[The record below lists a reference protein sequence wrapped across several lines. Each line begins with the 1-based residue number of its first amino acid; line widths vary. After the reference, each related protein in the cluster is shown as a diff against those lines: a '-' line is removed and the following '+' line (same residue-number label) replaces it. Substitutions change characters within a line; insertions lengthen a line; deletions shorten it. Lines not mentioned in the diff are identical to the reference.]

1 MRRLG
6 AIGLLILLRVGA
18 AQTAAPPL
26 LSPQAAYD
34 RATAPV
40 EIIHRSVDN
49 WSDVERSALVEAV
62 LEASVACVARRG
74 ETYAGDDLIAYAK
87 LCATGK
93 EWDVVY
99 TAATTYIDSKDSAI
113 DSKDAAKPQLATAY
127 GYEIQ
132 ADLNLK
138 REKEAVATAIAML
151 RAVPYGSLTDEVMA
165 TTVRYLQFAY
175 TRDALRVMAVRQPIL
190 LKMLAEPAPPVPLHT
205 LFEHALDFPAL
216 EQYDNEPNV
225 AEILRGDV
233 ERAVPAELPKDEAI
247 LMAAMRRRYALL
259 GTHFP
264 VLAGAVTL
272 MSPTET
278 PKKQPSYGSATVF
291 FLFPP
296 WCAQCVRQAQQIVG
310 ALVRT
315 AVLRGPEYKASSIY
329 ALLADDTPIV
339 PPAKPGQARSGARAK
354 AVEPEQPKA
363 VAEQL
368 RKTPTLVV
376 SPKVLEDFDATD
388 YPFLIATDHDGI
400 IRLMMPAAP
409 ENALV
414 QGGIVD
420 QMTATIIA
428 NWPGKEAK

>member
-1 MRRLG
+1 MRRALLG
-6 AIGLLILLRVGA
+6 CLLVGVRFA
-18 AQTAAPPL
+18 AGQTAGQTVAPPL

-40 EIIHRSVDN
+40 EIIHRSVEN
-49 WSDVERSALVEAV
+49 WSDVERSALEEAV

-74 ETYAGDDLIAYAK
+74 ETYAGDDLIVYAK
-87 LCATGK
+87 LCALGK

-99 TAATTYIDSKDSAI
+99 TAATTYIDSKDTE
-113 DSKDAAKPQLATAY
+113 KPQVVTAY

-132 ADLNLK
+132 ADLNMK
-138 REKEAVATAIAML
+138 REKEAVATAIEML
-151 RAVPYGSLTDEVMA
+151 RAVPYGPLTDEVMA

-175 TRDALRVMAVRQPIL
+175 TRDALSVMAVRQPIL
-190 LKMLAEPAPPVPLHT
+190 LKMLSEPTPSVPLHT

-216 EQYDNEPNV
+216 EQYDNELNV
-225 AEILRGDV
+225 AEILHGDV

-247 LMAAMRRRYALL
+247 LIAAMRRRYALL

-264 VLAGAVTL
+264 ALAGAVTL
-272 MSPTET
+272 MSATET

-315 AVLRGPEYKASSIY
+315 AVLKGPDYKAASIY
-329 ALLADDTPIV
+329 ALLADDAEIA
-339 PPAKPGQARSGARAK
+339 PPAKPAVVRSGARAK
-354 AVEPEQPKA
+354 AVEKPEQPKT

-376 SPKVLEDFDATD
+376 SSKVLEDFDATD
-388 YPFLIATDHDGI
+388 YPFLIATDRDGI
-400 IRLMMPAAP
+400 IRMMMPAAP
-409 ENALV
+409 DNSLV

-420 QMTATIIA
+420 QIASTIIVR
-428 NWPGKEAK
+428 WPAKETK